1 MFIPL
6 NSYCICVFSGGIEV
20 LDALL
25 TEPSLTKQKSAV
37 EGLEELKL
45 LLKYCELYGITDKV
59 RHRHG
64 ANYFGK

>member
-1 MFIPL
+1 M
-6 NSYCICVFSGGIEV
+6 

-45 LLKYCELYGITDKV
+45 LLKYCELYGIADKV
-59 RHRHG
+59 SR
-64 ANYFGK
+64 NKSSIY